1 MNKRIA
7 SESDIGALHAIYMH
21 ESVISYMGFDACSL
35 DQFRSI
41 FRELRS
47 GGDLLV
53 FEENDA
59 IVGVCN
65 VIRRRHRLKH
75 VAYIGSLA
83 VRPDCSGRGVGRAIL
98 TIVLNML
105 RDEGFRRVELFV
117 ASDNARAIG
126 LFRSL
131 GFEIEGTLR
140 KYFSRGSSKKLFDEH
155 VMALL
160 YDI

>member
-7 SESDIGALHAIYMH
+7 SESDLEPLHAIYMH
-21 ESVISYMGFDACSL
+21 ESVNPYMGFDACSL

-53 FEENDA
+53 FEENGGM
-59 IVGVCN
+59 VGVCN
-65 VIRRRHRLKH
+65 VTRRRHRLKH

-83 VRPDCSGRGVGRAIL
+83 VRPDCSGQGVGRAIL
-98 TIVLNML
+98 TTVLNML
-105 RDEGFRRVELFV
+105 REEGFRRVELLV

-140 KYFSRGSSKKLFDEH
+140 RYFSRGASKELFDEH
-155 VMALL
+155 VMGLL
-160 YDI
+160 YDE

>member
-7 SESDIGALHAIYMH
+7 SASDIEPLHAIYMH
-21 ESVISYMGFDACSL
+21 ESVNPFMGFDACSL
-35 DQFRSI
+35 DQFRTI
-41 FRELRS
+41 FHELRS

-59 IVGVCN
+59 IVGACN
-65 VIRRRHRLKH
+65 VTRRRHRLKH

-126 LFRSL
+126 LFRSF
-131 GFEIEGTLR
+131 GFEMEGTLR
-140 KYFSRGSSKKLFDEH
+140 KYFSRGSKKELFDEH
-155 VMALL
+155 IMALL
-160 YDI
+160 YEI

>member
-7 SESDIGALHAIYMH
+7 SESDVEPLYAIYMH
-21 ESVISYMGFDACSL
+21 ESVNPYMGFDECSL
-35 DQFRSI
+35 EQFRSI
-41 FRELRS
+41 FCELRS

-59 IVGVCN
+59 VVGVCN
-65 VIRRRHRLKH
+65 VTRRDHRLKH

-98 TIVLNML
+98 TTVLNML
-105 RDEGFRRVELFV
+105 REEGFKRVELLV
-117 ASDNARAIG
+117 ASDNARAVG
-126 LFRSL
+126 LFRSF

-140 KYFSRGSSKKLFDEH
+140 RYFSRGTSKELFDEH

-160 YDI
+160 YD